1 MSNITKGI
9 AASDGVSL
17 CSAYVLVEPAFNID
31 KTNNAN
37 PEIELANYQQA
48 VANTKQQLINIKEVA
63 NKTIGEEK
71 AAVFE
76 AHVQLADDPE
86 ISQAVAQM
94 INEQK
99 VSAAFAVETI
109 YDQYH
114 NTFRQMEDAYFK
126 ERAADIL
133 DVKKRLLSNILHVD
147 LPNIFAIKQEVIIV
161 ANDLAPS
168 QTALLD
174 KKYVKGFITQL
185 GGRTSHSAI
194 MARTLEIPAIVGVN
208 ECTSLIKTGDLIG
221 MDGATGEIE
230 INPTNKNTWVDKQ
243 SHYLQQKEELKSF
256 INANSVTTDNHT
268 VKLEANIGRPEDVN
282 KALANG
288 AEGIGLFRSEFL
300 YMDNDHWPT
309 EQEQYEAYK
318 KVLEDMGEKEVIIRT
333 LDIGGDKKLPYYT
346 FEEEMNPFLGYRAI
360 RFCLDNKEI
369 FKTQLRAL
377 GRASVYG
384 SLWIMFPMI
393 ATIDEFKEAKAF
405 ALSVFEQLKNEGHKV
420 ADNIKIGAMVEIPS
434 IAIAADLF
442 AKYCDFFSIG
452 TNDLNQY
459 SFACDR
465 MSKKVAYLYQPNNPS
480 LLRLVKTTI
489 AGGHLHNKITGMCG
503 EMAGDIM
510 SVPLLLGL
518 GLDAFSMSAT
528 SIPKARRLISKLNYK
543 ECQELANQAILC
555 DSINDVNEL
564 VNSFLKQRN
573 LM

>member
-1 MSNITKGI
+1 VSNITKGI

-300 YMDNDHWPT
+300 YMDNDH
-309 EQEQYEAYK
+309 
-318 KVLEDMGEKEVIIRT
+318 
-333 LDIGGDKKLPYYT
+333 
-346 FEEEMNPFLGYRAI
+346 
-360 RFCLDNKEI
+360 
-369 FKTQLRAL
+369 
-377 GRASVYG
+377 
-384 SLWIMFPMI
+384 
-393 ATIDEFKEAKAF
+393 
-405 ALSVFEQLKNEGHKV
+405 
-420 ADNIKIGAMVEIPS
+420 
-434 IAIAADLF
+434 
-442 AKYCDFFSIG
+442 
-452 TNDLNQY
+452 
-459 SFACDR
+459 
-465 MSKKVAYLYQPNNPS
+465 
-480 LLRLVKTTI
+480 
-489 AGGHLHNKITGMCG
+489 
-503 EMAGDIM
+503 
-510 SVPLLLGL
+510 
-518 GLDAFSMSAT
+518 
-528 SIPKARRLISKLNYK
+528 
-543 ECQELANQAILC
+543 
-555 DSINDVNEL
+555 
-564 VNSFLKQRN
+564 
-573 LM
+573 